1 MTDMSNKLNVSGKT
15 MFLGDHTPKMAH
27 DHEALARRQQVV
39 DVYSKKLNQ
48 QMFTMATKVQP
59 NMVGINKTNT

>member
-27 DHEALARRQQVV
+27 DHEALARR
-39 DVYSKKLNQ
+39 
-48 QMFTMATKVQP
+48 
-59 NMVGINKTNT
+59 